1 MNSSGTERTVS
12 LRRLM
17 NRRVFPLLA
26 ATTLAAVFAATTG
39 SYFSLKAMIPVERL
53 HDARHVMFVIG
64 LVTTV
69 TATLGVGAILAAA
82 LFIDRHVTRPVL
94 RLADW
99 AELRFRSGEGPSL
112 RTRSRIA
119 EIGRLASVFGQ
130 LFDEQLKRVRELR
143 TLIGATRHNLCNHI
157 ANIGSNAQFAKDGQ
171 RDVTV
176 AAEKTL
182 REVETVLHILD
193 VNADIAK
200 NYSHILGEKPSDVQ
214 VADLVHSCLD
224 QLETSA
230 DEKGVTLDAD
240 IPPRSLVAVAHR
252 RNLESVIHN
261 LVENAIK
268 YTPQGGSVSLAV
280 RECPDAKASAPSQLE
295 IRVADTGMGI
305 PDADKPHVFE
315 REYRAKSV
323 RHLPGDG
330 YGLAFVDSVVAL
342 YGGTAEI
349 KDNNPSGTVFTVRL
363 PLTIKHTTK

>member
-1 MNSSGTERTVS
+1 MMCVTFRTS
-12 LRRLM
+12 ES
-17 NRRVFPLLA
+17 VF
-26 ATTLAAVFAATTG
+26 
-39 SYFSLKAMIPVERL
+39 
-53 HDARHVMFVIG
+53 
-64 LVTTV
+64 
-69 TATLGVGAILAAA
+69 LAAA
-82 LFIDRHVTRPVL
+82 LFIDRHVTRPVI
-94 RLADW
+94 RLAEW

-119 EIGRLASVFGQ
+119 EIGRLAAVFGQ

-157 ANIGSNAQFAKDGQ
+157 ANIGSNAQFAKDGK
-171 RDVTV
+171 RDAAV

-230 DEKGVTLDAD
+230 DENGVTLDAD

-280 RECPDAKASAPSQLE
+280 RECPGASGSFPPDAKASAPSQLE
-295 IRVADTGMGI
+295 ILVADTGMGI

-330 YGLAFVDSVVAL
+330 YGLAFVDSVAAL

-349 KDNNPSGTVFTVRL
+349 NDNNPNGTVFTIRL